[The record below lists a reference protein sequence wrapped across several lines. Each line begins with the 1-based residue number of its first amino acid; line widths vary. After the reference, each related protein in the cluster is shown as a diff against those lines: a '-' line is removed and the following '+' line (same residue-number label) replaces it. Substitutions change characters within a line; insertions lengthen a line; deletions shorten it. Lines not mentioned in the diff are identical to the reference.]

1 MRSFLAAFFIFIL
14 AGCASMPSGE
24 SSAEKSIVILV
35 GIDGL
40 RWDAI
45 DRHAAPTLH
54 ALANEGV
61 RAKSMTPVM
70 PSKTFVNFYA
80 LATGLH
86 ADSTGITGNLPY
98 SKKYGKV
105 MGRGMHGESR
115 WWGGEPIWVTAEKQG
130 VRTAAMFWLGSEA
143 EIKGVRPSHWTPYEH
158 NKPHEER
165 VAKVLE
171 WLAMPEVERP
181 RLLTLYYSDVDSAE
195 HRYGVE
201 TQEEGNA
208 IKKVDDSLASLL
220 TGIET
225 LGLTDRVNIVVVSD
239 HGMTNLDPD
248 FMVYLDDYISV
259 KDVYIPSFHSEA
271 GPHSD
276 PFVHIFMKEGGDV
289 DAVYNKLKNANSRMK
304 VYKRADIPK
313 DWHLNNKDRTGDIF
327 AVADGGGMIFS
338 RALTS
343 TYKYPALGM
352 HGYDRFDQDMQ
363 ATFIAAGPNFKKG
376 VKASPME
383 NVEIYGIVA
392 KALSIKPAKTD
403 GDISNVEHFMK
414 P

>member
-1 MRSFLAAFFIFIL
+1 MRSFFVIL
-14 AGCASMPSGE
+14 FMALLSACANTPAPNTAKQE
-24 SSAEKSIVILV
+24 PIVIMV

-45 DRHAAPTLH
+45 DRHPAPTLQ
-54 ALANEGV
+54 ALAAEGV
-61 RAKSMTPVM
+61 RAESMTPVM

-98 SKKYGKV
+98 SKEFGEV
-105 MGRGMHGESR
+105 MGRTMHAETR

-130 VRTAAMFWLGSEA
+130 VRSAAMFWLGSEA
-143 EIKGVRPSHWTPYEH
+143 EIMGKRPTHWTPYEH
-158 NKPHEER
+158 YKPHEER
-165 VAKVLE
+165 VGQVLE
-171 WLAMPEVERP
+171 WLALPESERP

-201 TQEEGNA
+201 TPEEGNA
-208 IKKVDDSLASLL
+208 IKKVDDSLASLRA
-220 TGIET
+220 GIEE

-248 FMVYLDDYISV
+248 FMVYLDDFISL
-259 KDVYIPSFHSEA
+259 DNLFIPSFDSQA

-276 PFVHIFMKEGGDV
+276 PFVHIFMKAGTDV
-289 DAVYNKLKNANSRMK
+289 DDVYSKLKNADSRMK
-304 VYKRADIPK
+304 VYKRADIPEG
-313 DWHLNNKDRTGDIF
+313 WHLNNPDRTGDIF
-327 AVADGGGMIFS
+327 AVADGGGMIFARS
-338 RALTS
+338 LTS

-352 HGYDRFDQDMQ
+352 HGYDRFDLDMQ
-363 ATFIAAGPNFKKG
+363 ATFIAAGPNFRKG
-376 VKASPME
+376 VRAKSFE
-383 NVEIYGIVA
+383 NVEVYGIVA
-392 KALSIKPAKTD
+392 RALGLKPAKTD
-403 GDISNVEHFMK
+403 GDITNVEYFMV